1 MPHSE
6 QVLAGVIAN
15 RMAARPDLKIVV
27 FENAGVRPD
36 DARSYRDLW
45 ENGQRLAQV
54 LIERGMR
61 VGDHFALLMNNHA
74 EFVDAMVAASIS
86 GTVFVPI
93 DPRTKGEKLAFML
106 DMAQCKGVIAADY
119 ALDHVTEVR
128 TGLRELEWIIG
139 LETDEGVKSPKDYPG
154 VESYLAALPEKA
166 PDIAIRTVDPESEME
181 LIFSSGTTGDPK
193 GIITTHARFC
203 GLGALIPTQVGYRDG
218 DVLYSG
224 LSLTHGNAQFI
235 TLGSALVSGFPC
247 VLSRK
252 FSKSRLWDITRR
264 YGCTTFNLLG
274 GMMTAVFADPP
285 RPDDA
290 DNPVRMIISSGMPK
304 AIWEEF
310 EKRFDVQI
318 LEFYAAIEGGMSVK
332 PIGVGPIGSIGKPP
346 PSLLYRIVDE
356 NGDDSPPDTPGELL
370 FRPGDGSPA
379 KVEYYRNP
387 EASLAKVKD
396 GWLHMGD
403 IVVEDREG
411 WLYFLYRA
419 GGAIRRN
426 GEFIN
431 AGFIEK
437 VIAECVTVDDV
448 YVYGIKQA
456 QGTPGEKDV
465 VAAIVPKERGNFDP
479 DAVFKICRRKLEPS
493 QIPTYLQVL
502 DAIPKTASEKPQD
515 RFLIELFEQRPDSV
529 FTEIHRQQQRRA

>member
-6 QVLAGVIAN
+6 QILAGVIAN
-15 RMAARPDLKIVV
+15 RMETEPNLAIVT
-27 FENAGVRPD
+27 FENGGMRADDVRT
-36 DARSYRDLW
+36 YRDLW
-45 ENGQRLAQV
+45 QQGQRLAQV
-54 LIERGMR
+54 LINLGMG
-61 VGDHFALLMNNHA
+61 VGDHFALLMNNHV

-106 DMAQCKGVIAADY
+106 EMAECKGVIAADY
-119 ALDHVTEVR
+119 ALDYLTEVR
-128 TGLRELEWIIG
+128 TQLPQLQWIIG
-139 LETDEGVKSPKDYPG
+139 FDTDEGKKPLSSYPDVISCFG
-154 VESYLAALPEKA
+154 MLPNEV
-166 PDIAIRTVDPESEME
+166 PDIAIRTIDPDSAME

-193 GIITTHARFC
+193 GIITTHARYC
-203 GLGALIPTQVGYRDG
+203 GLGTLIPAQVGYRAG
-218 DVLYSG
+218 DILYSG

-235 TLGSALVSGFPC
+235 TLGSSLVSRYPC

-274 GMMTAVFADPP
+274 GMMTAVFADP
-285 RPDDA
+285 RKPDDA
-290 DNPVRMIISSGMPK
+290 DNPIRLIISSGMPK

-310 EKRFDVQI
+310 EQRYNIQI

-332 PIGVGPIGSIGKPP
+332 PVGAGPIGCIGKPP
-346 PSLLYRIVDE
+346 PSMLYRIVAE
-356 NGDDSPPDTPGELL
+356 NGSNCPPGTPGELL

-387 EASLAKVKD
+387 EASIAKVKD
-396 GWLHMGD
+396 GWLQMGD
-403 IVVEDREG
+403 IVVEDQDG
-411 WLYFLYRA
+411 WLFFLHRK

-437 VIAECVTVDDV
+437 VIAECDNVDDV
-448 YVYGIKQA
+448 YVYGITSSN
-456 QGTPGEKDV
+456 GTPGEKDV
-465 VAAIVPKERGNFDP
+465 VAAIVPKDRAEFKPENIY
-479 DAVFKICRRKLEPS
+479 KICREKLES
-493 QIPTYLQVL
+493 TQIPTYLQLL
-502 DAIPKTASEKPQD
+502 DTIPKTASEKPQD
-515 RFLIELFEQRPDSV
+515 RFLIQLFESQPKSV
-529 FTEIHRQQQRRA
+529 YTENY